1 MGDWISDSEGEDVN
15 EIRRNDEEFINYL
28 VDVRD
33 TRKEKSE
40 QRSKS
45 KMKTVIKK
53 IIRDK
58 QKRAKRIN
66 SGKKRRSNIIN
77 VKAII
82 HSPMKSPHKLDSP
95 WEIPVDP
102 GEEPPCPN
110 QVEQAAG
117 GPTARI
123 ISGGQGEA
131 FPHKESNLESSI
143 GILKLQLKSPRMK
156 LDTKRLQKVMT
167 NFPGL
172 RSEAQLKELVLQEA
186 EDEEMWID

>member
-1 MGDWISDSEGEDVN
+1 MK

-82 HSPMKSPHKLDSP
+82 HSPMKSLHKLDSP
-95 WEIPVDP
+95 WPIPVDP
-102 GEEPPCPN
+102 GEEPSCPN

-123 ISGGQGEA
+123 ISGGRGEA

-172 RSEAQLKELVLQEA
+172 KTEAQLKKLVLQEV